1 MPPWLDISIFAL
13 TVFVM
18 LVGLF
23 GLIVPLFPG
32 IVVIWLAAL
41 GYGVVTGFT
50 TLGIVLFILI
60 TLLMILGTTIDNILA
75 WVGGR
80 QGGASW
86 VSLLIGTIAG
96 IAGTLLWPPLGG
108 LIATPLV
115 LLLVE
120 YLKARD
126 IRKAFKAL
134 GGMATGWGLSYIARL
149 AIGVVMIL
157 FWGLW
162 AIFK

>member
-1 MPPWLDISIFAL
+1 MPPWLDISIFGL

-86 VSLLIGTIAG
+86 VSLLVGTIAG

-115 LLLVE
+115 LLLAE

-134 GGMATGWGLSYIARL
+134 GGMAAGWGLSYLARL

>member
-1 MPPWLDISIFAL
+1 MPPWLDISIFGL

-18 LVGLF
+18 LVGLL

-86 VSLLIGTIAG
+86 VSLLVGTIAG

-134 GGMATGWGLSYIARL
+134 GGMAAGWGLSYIARL

>member
-86 VSLLIGTIAG
+86 VSLLVGTIAG

-120 YLKARD
+120 YLTARD
-126 IRKAFKAL
+126 IRNAFKAL
-134 GGMATGWGLSYIARL
+134 GGMATGWGFSYIARL

>member
-86 VSLLIGTIAG
+86 VSLLVGTIAG